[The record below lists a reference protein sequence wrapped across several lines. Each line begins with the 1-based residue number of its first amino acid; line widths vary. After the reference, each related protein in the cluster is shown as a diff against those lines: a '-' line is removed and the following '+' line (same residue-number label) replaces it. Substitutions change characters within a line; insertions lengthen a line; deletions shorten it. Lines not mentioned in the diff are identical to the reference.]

1 MADQGTFRPTAWGRA
16 VVAVMMTLF
25 ALAATTGAAG
35 ASPAA
40 DRNGSPGF
48 AAQASSLGL
57 TSAQADGLQ
66 RTADGYL
73 AKTDGT
79 QVAINKIVTRAGGEL
94 LIPLPGEKYARDL
107 ADKNGAR
114 TAAMRHLPVH
124 LRMRVRTPG
133 LRGCP
138 PELLRLQHAEQHS
151 VERERVLEEQPGIS
165 PEGEVLRHQRQSR
178 LDFARRIQPGQQR
191 PLGLGLLPQ
200 PLLGPV

>member
-25 ALAATTGAAG
+25 ATAATTGAAG

-114 TAAMRHLPVH
+114 TAAAGTCPYTYVCAFALPDFEGARLSFYDCNTLNSIPWSGNGSWKNNQASH
-124 LRMRVRTPG
+124 LRAKFYDINANLGWTSPG
-133 LRGCP
+133 GYSQDNNAPWGWVYYL
-138 PELLRLQHAEQHS
+138 
-151 VERERVLEEQPGIS
+151 S
-165 PEGEVLRHQRQSR
+165 PC
-178 LDFARRIQPGQQR
+178 
-191 PLGLGLLPQ
+191 
-200 PLLGPV
+200 